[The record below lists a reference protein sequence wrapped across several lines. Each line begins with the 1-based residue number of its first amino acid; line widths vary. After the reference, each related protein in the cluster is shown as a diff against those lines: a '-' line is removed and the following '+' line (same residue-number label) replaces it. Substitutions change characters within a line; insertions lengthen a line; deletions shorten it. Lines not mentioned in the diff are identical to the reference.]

1 MPAHDA
7 RRRAV
12 GGFCRG
18 RRLGAWRA
26 MALAATLAATA
37 APTLAFD
44 LAELVASRQRVTEGT
59 ARFHETRHVS
69 ALAAPVEREGT
80 LLYRRPDYL
89 EMNVESPRAERMVI
103 SGRTLR
109 LTTPSGER
117 TLALD
122 SEPALLAWTE
132 SLRATLAGDLPALS
146 RFFATKL
153 TGDASAWTLTLEPRD
168 AILRAQIASI
178 LIGGAGD
185 AIRRIEMREQGGDDT
200 VMDITPQRMRTP

>member
-1 MPAHDA
+1 M
-7 RRRAV
+7 
-12 GGFCRG
+12 

-26 MALAATLAATA
+26 MALAATLVATA
-37 APTLAFD
+37 APALAFD
-44 LAELVASRQRVTEGT
+44 LAELAASRQRVMEGT

-89 EMNVESPRAERMVI
+89 EMNVESPRTERMVI
-103 SGRTLR
+103 NGRTLR

-122 SEPALLAWTE
+122 SEPMLLAWTE
-132 SLRATLAGDLPALS
+132 SLRATLAGDVPALE
-146 RFFATKL
+146 RFFATSL
-153 TGDASAWTLTLEPRD
+153 SGDSGAWKLTLEPRE

-178 LIGGAGD
+178 VISGAGD
-185 AIRRIEMREQGGDDT
+185 AIRRIEMREQGGDDA
-200 VMDITPQRMRTP
+200 VMDIAPQRMRLP